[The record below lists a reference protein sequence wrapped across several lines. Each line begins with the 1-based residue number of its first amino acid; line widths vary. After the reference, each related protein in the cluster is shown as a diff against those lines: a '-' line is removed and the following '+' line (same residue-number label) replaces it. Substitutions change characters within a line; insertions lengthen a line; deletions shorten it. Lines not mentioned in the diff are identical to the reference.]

1 MLHLMSVYF
10 FAIAGAMIR
19 FHSSANVVPLR
30 IGICHFTNIDNPF
43 GFVGSCFVHP
53 LFRNL
58 KRGNKYSAVN
68 VITSSEKRTS
78 SSLKQYSLRNC
89 ALLFLFPCSLQA
101 RSDLTSSLNSSSSES
116 PDEQCSRSCSP
127 PVVLVPLSIF
137 MNNDNVQFE
146 VDTI

>member
-19 FHSSANVVPLR
+19 FHSSANVVPLQ
-30 IGICHFTNIDNPF
+30 ISICRFTNIDNPF

-68 VITSSEKRTS
+68 VITSSEKSTS
-78 SSLKQYSLRNC
+78 SSLKQWSVT
-89 ALLFLFPCSLQA
+89 APCSSYFHALYWPGVISPLPSIPPA
-101 RSDLTSSLNSSSSES
+101 RS
-116 PDEQCSRSCSP
+116 PDERCSRSCSP
-127 PVVLVPLSIF
+127 LVVLPLSILCPF
-137 MNNDNVQFE
+137 MYE
-146 VDTI
+146 